1 MILLEIFYYMPLVQ
15 IKYFNALIDNKQF
28 FDHPIKNEQ
37 EAYERFVKMSRNNDY
52 TPGNLLDCLS
62 RNNYYT
68 SIGTDLSRQTNTT
81 IPQQISSQEN

>member
-1 MILLEIFYYMPLVQ
+1 MPLVQ

-62 RNNYYT
+62 A
-68 SIGTDLSRQTNTT
+68 TT
-81 IPQQISSQEN
+81 IIHLLAHRFIKTNKYNYSSAN